1 MTSRGPVMVVDDDAD
16 LRASLSQM
24 LTLAGYEVSEAR
36 DGAEAL
42 RALSREFAGP
52 IVSDIRMPGVDGIE
66 LLEAVCGMDP
76 ELPVILLTGHG
87 DVAMAV
93 DALKS
98 GAWDFLTKPFD
109 PHELE
114 GAVSRAADKRR
125 LVMENRQ
132 LKAMAGKGAETSPI
146 IGHSAAI
153 EQVRQTLAAL
163 APTPID
169 LLIEGE
175 SGTGK
180 ELAARVLHHDSR
192 NSRRFVVLPCAGI
205 TEAMT
210 QDRLFAPDGPIADA
224 QGGTLFIDDLHR
236 AGPLL
241 QSRLAEFAE
250 TRQLGTLD
258 RDQALSVACRVITT
272 VAHHDDL
279 AKIDPALL
287 YRVSSMRITLP
298 PLRERREDIPLLLT
312 HFLGEA
318 AQKHGR
324 EPIQPDRSTLDWAAG
339 HRWPGNVRELE
350 NLAERMILGLETSF
364 GVGEQT
370 QTLPERLEAFERN
383 QIIATLAASGG
394 SVAKTIERLGIP
406 RKTFYYK
413 ANKLGIDPAQFR
425 GD

>member
-52 IVSDIRMPGVDGIE
+52 IVSAIRMPGVDGIE

-132 LKAMAGKGAETSPI
+132 LKAMAGKGAQTSPI

-153 EQVRQTLAAL
+153 EQVRQPLAAL

-175 SGTGK
+175 SGTG
-180 ELAARVLHHDSR
+180 
-192 NSRRFVVLPCAGI
+192 
-205 TEAMT
+205 
-210 QDRLFAPDGPIADA
+210 
-224 QGGTLFIDDLHR
+224 
-236 AGPLL
+236 
-241 QSRLAEFAE
+241 
-250 TRQLGTLD
+250 
-258 RDQALSVACRVITT
+258 
-272 VAHHDDL
+272 
-279 AKIDPALL
+279 
-287 YRVSSMRITLP
+287 
-298 PLRERREDIPLLLT
+298 
-312 HFLGEA
+312 
-318 AQKHGR
+318 
-324 EPIQPDRSTLDWAAG
+324 
-339 HRWPGNVRELE
+339 
-350 NLAERMILGLETSF
+350 
-364 GVGEQT
+364 
-370 QTLPERLEAFERN
+370 
-383 QIIATLAASGG
+383 
-394 SVAKTIERLGIP
+394 
-406 RKTFYYK
+406 
-413 ANKLGIDPAQFR
+413 
-425 GD
+425 

>member
-125 LVMENRQ
+125 LVLENRQ
-132 LKAMAGKGAETSPI
+132 LKAMAGKGAQTSPI

-205 TEAMT
+205 TE
-210 QDRLFAPDGPIADA
+210 
-224 QGGTLFIDDLHR
+224 
-236 AGPLL
+236 
-241 QSRLAEFAE
+241 FAE

-272 VAHHDDL
+272 VAHRDDL

-298 PLRERREDIPLLLT
+298 PLRKRREDIPLLLT

-324 EPIQPDRSTLDWAAG
+324 DPIQPDRSTLDWAAG